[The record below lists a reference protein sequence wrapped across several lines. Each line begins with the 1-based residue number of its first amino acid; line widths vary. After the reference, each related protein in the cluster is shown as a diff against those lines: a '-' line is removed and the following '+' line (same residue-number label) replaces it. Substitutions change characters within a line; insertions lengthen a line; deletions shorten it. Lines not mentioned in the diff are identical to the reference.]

1 MVAKEMPKRPRISKE
16 RKFQSIGNFKQIV
29 QQLKNGDGGKVVEL
43 CSHGDGASLSSHWR
57 ETM

>member
-29 QQLKNGDGGKVVEL
+29 QQLKNGDGKG
-43 CSHGDGASLSSHWR
+43 GGALLPR
-57 ETM
+57 